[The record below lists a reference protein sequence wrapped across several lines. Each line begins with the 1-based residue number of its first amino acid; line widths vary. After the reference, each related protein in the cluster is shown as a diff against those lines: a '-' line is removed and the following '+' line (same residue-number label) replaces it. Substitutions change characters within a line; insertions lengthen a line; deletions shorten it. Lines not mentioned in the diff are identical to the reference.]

1 MKIIEHG
8 KFVPVKAM
16 FSAVT
21 DLVTGADI
29 VRADK
34 QSAVLAERSARLRA
48 AHLRERFM
56 ALRNASKSMR
66 EHLDDY
72 ERKRAS

>member
-1 MKIIEHG
+1 MSVLERG
-8 KFVPVKAM
+8 KPGSVKALLT
-16 FSAVT
+16 AVT
-21 DLVTGADI
+21 DHVTGADI
-29 VRADK
+29 VRADRH
-34 QSAVLAERSARLRA
+34 SAELALQRAHLRA
-48 AHLRERFM
+48 AQLRERFM